1 MIEREKGK
9 NHEKMLKKKPLRQ
22 LVVVKKRKGGKMV
35 AGRRG
40 QHKQV
45 AKRVR
50 GEKRK
55 GRYKRKPL
63 QKKGGA
69 FVFFWYQGDL

>member
-9 NHEKMLKKKPLRQ
+9 DHEKMLKKKPLRQ
-22 LVVVKKRKGGKMV
+22 LLVLKERKGGRMV
-35 AGRRG
+35 ASTKG

-45 AKRVR
+45 VRRVR
-50 GEKRK
+50 GKKRK
-55 GRYKRKPL
+55 RRYKRKPL
-63 QKKGGA
+63 QRNGGA

>member
-9 NHEKMLKKKPLRQ
+9 DHEKMLKKKALGQ
-22 LVVVKKRKGGKMV
+22 LIVVKERKGGRMV
-35 AGRRG
+35 AGRKG

-45 AKRVR
+45 MRKVR

-63 QKKGGA
+63 QRKGGGIC
-69 FVFFWYQGDL
+69 FFLVPR